1 MEKTLWKPHNKK
13 QSQMYDFLNQMNAK
27 YNLEITNYNEL
38 HKWSVENISVFWKEI
53 WNYSK
58 IIYSRPYTK
67 VVKDLDNMI
76 DSKWF
81 LDSRLNFAEN
91 LLQFKDDKI
100 AIYYKNEDNELCNL
114 SYADLY
120 IKVEMLSHSLKE
132 RGVKENDRVVGYL
145 PNIPETIIA
154 MLATTSIGA
163 IWSSC
168 SPDFG
173 VKGVLDRFQQIDP
186 KILFVSNGYQFKG
199 KQFDLSGKIS
209 KIIKGLPSLKG
220 TIIIKNIKTNSLPQL
235 NEDAI
240 DFNNFMAKDPDP
252 LTFAQLPFDHP
263 LYIMYSSGTTGIP
276 KSIVHSSGGTL
287 IQHKKELQLHCNLK
301 REDCIFYF
309 TTCGWMMWN
318 WLVSSL
324 SVGASIVLYD
334 GSPFY
339 PNNYILWKLAEKVNI
354 SIFGT
359 SAKYLE
365 LCKKNNLKPI
375 TETNLSSLKT
385 ILSTGSTLAE
395 ESFDFVYKNVK
406 QDVLL
411 GSISGGTDII
421 SCFALSNPILPVKRG
436 EIQCL
441 GLGMNVKSYNKNG
454 KSLINEK
461 GELVCT
467 SAFPSMP
474 IYFWND
480 KHKKK
485 YHDTYFNKYKQV
497 WNHGDYI
504 SILSS
509 GSLKIYGRSDA
520 TLNPGGVRIGTSEIY
535 RIVSEI
541 DFIKDSIII
550 GQNWRGDQR
559 IILFI
564 ELNDKKELNTSMK
577 EEIRIRIKQN
587 SSPKHVPSKIIPVKG
602 IPYTISG
609 KKVELAV
616 KKIVEG
622 KRIDNKDS
630 LQNPLTLEYFKN
642 IQELNI

>member
-13 QSQMYDFLNQMNAK
+13 QSQMYDFLNQINIK

-58 IIYSRPYTK
+58 IVYSRPYTK

-76 DSKWF
+76 NSKWF
-81 LDSRLNFAEN
+81 LNSRLNFAEN

-132 RGVKENDRVVGYL
+132 RGVKKNDRVVGYL

-199 KQFDLSGKIS
+199 GQFDLSEKVS
-209 KIIKGLPSLKG
+209 KIIEGLPSLEG
-220 TIIIKNIKTNSLPQL
+220 TIIIKNIKTNSLHQL

-339 PNNYILWKLAEKVNI
+339 PDNYILWKLAEKVNI

-385 ILSTGSTLAE
+385 ILSTGSPLAE

-441 GLGMNVKSYNKNG
+441 GLGMNVKSYNENG
-454 KSLINEK
+454 ESLINEK
-461 GELVCT
+461 GELVCA

-485 YHDTYFNKYKQV
+485 YLDTYFNKFKQI

-504 SILSS
+504 SIFSS

-564 ELNDKKELNTSMK
+564 ELNDKKELNTSIK
-577 EEIRIRIKQN
+577 EEIRIRIRQN
-587 SSPKHVPSKIIPVKG
+587 SSPKHVPSKIIVVKG

-622 KRIDNKDS
+622 KEVDNKDS
-630 LQNPLTLEYFKN
+630 LQNPWTLEYFKN
-642 IQELNI
+642 IKELSI

>member
-53 WNYSK
+53 WNYCK
-58 IIYSRPYTK
+58 IIHSRPYTR

-76 DSKWF
+76 NSKWF
-81 LDSRLNFAEN
+81 LGSRLNFAEN

-100 AIYYKNEDNELCNL
+100 AIYYKNEDKELCNL
-114 SYADLY
+114 SYTELY
-120 IKVEMLSHSLKE
+120 KKVERLCHSLRE
-132 RGVKENDRVVGYL
+132 IGVKENDRVVGYL

-199 KQFDLSGKIS
+199 KQFDLSEKIS
-209 KIIKGLPSLKG
+209 KIIEGLPSLKG
-220 TIIIKNIKTNSLPQL
+220 TIIIKNIKTNSLPKL
-235 NEDAI
+235 NDNAI

-318 WLVSSL
+318 WLISSL

-339 PNNYILWKLAEKVNI
+339 PDNYILWKLAEKVNI

-365 LCKKNNLKPI
+365 LCKKDNLKPI

-385 ILSTGSTLAE
+385 ILSTGSPLAE

-421 SCFALSNPILPVKRG
+421 SCFALSNPILPVKR
-436 EIQCL
+436 
-441 GLGMNVKSYNKNG
+441 VKY
-454 KSLINEK
+454 
-461 GELVCT
+461 
-467 SAFPSMP
+467 SA
-474 IYFWND
+474 
-480 KHKKK
+480 
-485 YHDTYFNKYKQV
+485 
-497 WNHGDYI
+497 
-504 SILSS
+504 
-509 GSLKIYGRSDA
+509 
-520 TLNPGGVRIGTSEIY
+520 
-535 RIVSEI
+535 
-541 DFIKDSIII
+541 
-550 GQNWRGDQR
+550 
-559 IILFI
+559 
-564 ELNDKKELNTSMK
+564 
-577 EEIRIRIKQN
+577 
-587 SSPKHVPSKIIPVKG
+587 
-602 IPYTISG
+602 
-609 KKVELAV
+609 
-616 KKIVEG
+616 
-622 KRIDNKDS
+622 
-630 LQNPLTLEYFKN
+630 
-642 IQELNI
+642 

>member
-58 IIYSRPYTK
+58 IVYSRPYTK
-67 VVKDLDNMI
+67 VVRDLDNMI
-76 DSKWF
+76 NSKWF

-100 AIYYKNEDNELCNL
+100 AIYYKNEDKELCTL

-120 IKVEMLSHSLKE
+120 KKVERLCHSLRE
-132 RGVKENDRVVGYL
+132 IGVKENDRVVGYL

-199 KQFDLSGKIS
+199 KQFDLSEKVS
-209 KIIKGLPSLKG
+209 KIIEGLPSLKG

-441 GLGMNVKSYNKNG
+441 GLGMNVKSYNENG
-454 KSLINEK
+454 ESLINEK
-461 GELVCT
+461 GELVCA

-504 SILSS
+504 SIFSS

-587 SSPKHVPSKIIPVKG
+587 SSPKHVPSKIIAVKG

-622 KRIDNKDS
+622 KKVDNKDS

-642 IQELNI
+642 IQELSI

>member
-1 MEKTLWKPHNKK
+1 MEKVLWKPQGKEK
-13 QSQMYDFLNQMNAK
+13 SQMYDFLNQINVK
-27 YNLEITNYNEL
+27 YNLEITNYKEL
-38 HKWSVENISVFWKEI
+38 HKWSVENISEFWEEI
-53 WNYSK
+53 WH
-58 IIYSRPYTK
+58 YSRIVYSRSFTR
-67 VVKDLDNMI
+67 VVENLGDMI
-76 DSKWF
+76 NSKWF

-100 AIYYKNEDNELCNL
+100 AIYYKNEDKELCTL

-120 IKVEMLSHSLKE
+120 KKVERLCHSLRE
-132 RGVKENDRVVGYL
+132 IGVKENDRIVGYL

-154 MLATTSIGA
+154 MLSTASIGA

-173 VKGVLDRFQQIDP
+173 VKGVLDRFQQIEP
-186 KILFVSNGYQFKG
+186 KILFVANGYQFKG
-199 KQFDLSGKIS
+199 KQFDLSEKIS
-209 KIIKGLPSLKG
+209 KIIKGLPSLNS
-220 TIIIKNIKTNSLPQL
+220 TIIIKNIKTNCITQL
-235 NEDAI
+235 NDDVI
-240 DFNNFMAKDPDP
+240 DFNDFMAKDPDT

-301 REDCIFYF
+301 KEDCIFYF

-339 PNNYILWKLAEKVNI
+339 PNNYILWQLAEKVNI

-375 TETNLSSLKT
+375 TQTNLSSLKT
-385 ILSTGSTLAE
+385 ILSTGSPLAE
-395 ESFDFVYKNVK
+395 ESFDFVYKNIK
-406 QDVLL
+406 QDILL

-421 SCFALSNPILPVKRG
+421 SCFALSNPILPVNRG
-436 EIQCL
+436 ELQCL
-441 GLGMNVKSYNKNG
+441 GLGMNVKSYNENG
-454 KSLINEK
+454 ESLINEK
-461 GELVCT
+461 GELVCI

-485 YHDTYFNKYKQV
+485 YHNTYFNKYKQV
-497 WNHGDYI
+497 WNHGDYV
-504 SILSS
+504 SILPS

-535 RIVSEI
+535 RIISEI
-541 DFIKDSIII
+541 NFIKDSIII
-550 GQNWRGDQR
+550 GQNWKGDQR

-564 ELNDKKELNTSMK
+564 ELNDKEELSTSMK

-587 SSPKHVPSKIIPVKG
+587 SSPKHVPSKIIAVEE
-602 IPYTISG
+602 IPYTVSG

-622 KRIDNKDS
+622 EKVENKDA
-630 LQNPLTLEYFKN
+630 LQNPLALKYFKN

>member
-1 MEKTLWKPHNKK
+1 
-13 QSQMYDFLNQMNAK
+13 
-27 YNLEITNYNEL
+27 
-38 HKWSVENISVFWKEI
+38 
-53 WNYSK
+53 
-58 IIYSRPYTK
+58 
-67 VVKDLDNMI
+67 
-76 DSKWF
+76 
-81 LDSRLNFAEN
+81 
-91 LLQFKDDKI
+91 
-100 AIYYKNEDNELCNL
+100 
-114 SYADLY
+114 
-120 IKVEMLSHSLKE
+120 
-132 RGVKENDRVVGYL
+132 
-145 PNIPETIIA
+145 
-154 MLATTSIGA
+154 
-163 IWSSC
+163 
-168 SPDFG
+168 
-173 VKGVLDRFQQIDP
+173 
-186 KILFVSNGYQFKG
+186 
-199 KQFDLSGKIS
+199 
-209 KIIKGLPSLKG
+209 
-220 TIIIKNIKTNSLPQL
+220 
-235 NEDAI
+235 
-240 DFNNFMAKDPDP
+240 
-252 LTFAQLPFDHP
+252 
-263 LYIMYSSGTTGIP
+263 
-276 KSIVHSSGGTL
+276 
-287 IQHKKELQLHCNLK
+287 
-301 REDCIFYF
+301 
-309 TTCGWMMWN
+309 MWN

-339 PNNYILWKLAEKVNI
+339 PNSYILWELAEKVNV

-441 GLGMNVKSYNKNG
+441 GLGMNVKSYNENG
-454 KSLINEK
+454 ESLINEK
-461 GELVCT
+461 GELVCA

-485 YHDTYFNKYKQV
+485 YHDTYFNKYKLI

-504 SILSS
+504 SIFSS

-577 EEIRIRIKQN
+577 EEIRIKIKQN
-587 SSPKHVPSKIIPVKG
+587 SSPKQVPSKIIAVKG

-622 KRIDNKDS
+622 EKVENKDA

>member
-13 QSQMYDFLNQMNAK
+13 QSQMYDFLNQINIK

-58 IIYSRPYTK
+58 IVYSRPYTK

-76 DSKWF
+76 NSKWF

-132 RGVKENDRVVGYL
+132 RGVKKNDRVVGYL

-199 KQFDLSGKIS
+199 GQFDLSEKVS
-209 KIIKGLPSLKG
+209 KIIEGLPSLEG
-220 TIIIKNIKTNSLPQL
+220 TIIIKNIKTNSLHQL

-339 PNNYILWKLAEKVNI
+339 PDNYILWKLAEKVNI

-385 ILSTGSTLAE
+385 ILSTGSPLAE

-441 GLGMNVKSYNKNG
+441 GLGMNVKSYNENG
-454 KSLINEK
+454 ESLINEK
-461 GELVCT
+461 GELVCA

-485 YHDTYFNKYKQV
+485 YHDTYFNKFKQI

-504 SILSS
+504 SIFSS

-564 ELNDKKELNTSMK
+564 ELNDKKELNTSIK
-577 EEIRIRIKQN
+577 EEIRIRIRQN
-587 SSPKHVPSKIIPVKG
+587 SSPKHVPSKIIVVKG

-622 KRIDNKDS
+622 KEVDNKDS
-630 LQNPLTLEYFKN
+630 LQNPWTLEYFKN
-642 IQELNI
+642 IKELSI

>member
-1 MEKTLWKPHNKK
+1 M
-13 QSQMYDFLNQMNAK
+13 
-27 YNLEITNYNEL
+27 
-38 HKWSVENISVFWKEI
+38 
-53 WNYSK
+53 
-58 IIYSRPYTK
+58 
-67 VVKDLDNMI
+67 
-76 DSKWF
+76 
-81 LDSRLNFAEN
+81 DSRLNFAEN
-91 LLQFKDDKI
+91 LLQFRDDKI
-100 AIYYKNEDNELCNL
+100 AIYYKNEDKELCTL
-114 SYADLY
+114 SYAELY
-120 IKVEMLSHSLKE
+120 KKVEMLSHSLKE
-132 RGVKENDRVVGYL
+132 RGLKENDRVVGYL

-199 KQFDLSGKIS
+199 KQFDLSEKIS
-209 KIIKGLPSLKG
+209 KIIEGLPSLKS

-235 NEDAI
+235 NEDVI
-240 DFNNFMAKDPDP
+240 EFNNFMAKDPDP
-252 LTFAQLPFDHP
+252 LTFAQLPFAHP

-324 SVGASIVLYD
+324 SVGASILLYD

-339 PNNYILWKLAEKVNI
+339 PNNYILWKLAEKVNV

-375 TETNLSSLKT
+375 TETNLNSLKT
-385 ILSTGSTLAE
+385 ILSTGSPLAE
-395 ESFDFVYKNVK
+395 ESFDFVYKDVK

-441 GLGMNVKSYNKNG
+441 GLGMNVKSYNENG
-454 KSLINEK
+454 ESLIDEK
-461 GELVCT
+461 GELVCA

-485 YHDTYFNKYKQV
+485 YHDTYFNKYKPI

-504 SILSS
+504 SIFSS

-550 GQNWRGDQR
+550 GQSWRGDQR

-564 ELNDKKELNTSMK
+564 ELNDKKDLNTSMI
-577 EEIRIRIKQN
+577 EEIRTRIKQN
-587 SSPKHVPSKIIPVKG
+587 SSPKHVPSKIIAVEE
-602 IPYTISG
+602 IPYTVSG

-622 KRIDNKDS
+622 KKVDNKDA
-630 LQNPLTLEYFKN
+630 LQNPLALEYFRN
-642 IQELNI
+642 IQELST